1 VGFKDRG
8 SGFKSPLFSR
18 WLLGRER
25 VFIFM
30 EEDNEWEMGN
40 GKWEMGNGKRE
51 MGNGKW
57 ERGEEHCNTA
67 TLV

>member
-1 VGFKDRG
+1 
-8 SGFKSPLFSR
+8 
-18 WLLGRER
+18 
-25 VFIFM
+25 M
-30 EEDNEWEMGN
+30 N